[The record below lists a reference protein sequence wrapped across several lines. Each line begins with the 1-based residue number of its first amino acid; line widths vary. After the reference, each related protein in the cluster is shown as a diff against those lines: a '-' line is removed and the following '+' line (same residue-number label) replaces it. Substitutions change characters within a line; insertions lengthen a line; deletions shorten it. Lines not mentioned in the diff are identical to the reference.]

1 MIMSES
7 PSKTQVGGS
16 HYKDMA
22 IQPFH
27 FAMANQFNAF
37 QFAVV
42 KYASRYLNKNG
53 VQDLLKIIHFCELE
67 IERLVSLK
75 EADGSESQAP
85 EKAPVES
92 QAEDGEL
99 EEKLNAE
106 FGALV
111 WVIECNPQ
119 EFLHWSEV
127 WPTPFGAVDA
137 LVRTPV
143 REDPFCQHQLSDYI
157 CGIRNSIKWVF
168 GFTYM
173 KGGTNEAQFELAMRS
188 RGFEFG
194 MYRVP
199 EMYNYL
205 KEFQELI
212 LSGKFEEFTET
223 RKGLKAQEVKP
234 TK

>member
-1 MIMSES
+1 MTSES

-16 HYKDMA
+16 HYKEMA

-53 VQDLLKIIHFCELE
+53 VQDLKKIIHFCELE
-67 IERLVSLK
+67 IERLGSLN
-75 EADGSESQAP
+75 EEQSVESQAP

-92 QAEDGEL
+92 LAKDVEL

-106 FGALV
+106 FGALIHT
-111 WVIECNPQ
+111 IECNPQ
-119 EFLHWSEV
+119 EFLHWSEFA
-127 WPTPFGAVDA
+127 PPYAGALPA

-143 REDPFCQHQLSDYI
+143 REDPFYPHQLSDYI
-157 CGIRNSIKWVF
+157 VGVHNSLKWVF
-168 GFTYM
+168 GISYR
-173 KGGTNEAQFELAMRS
+173 KGGKNEAQFALAMRS

-199 EMYNYL
+199 AVLEYL

-212 LSGKFEEFTET
+212 LSGKFEEF
-223 RKGLKAQEVKP
+223 LKA
-234 TK
+234 

>member
-1 MIMSES
+1 MIMSDS

-27 FAMANQFNAF
+27 FAMGNNFNAF

-53 VQDLLKIIHFCELE
+53 VQDLKKIMHFCELE
-67 IERLVSLK
+67 IERLESLK
-75 EADGSESQAP
+75 EDHGSESPAP
-85 EKAPVES
+85 EKASSNSLVE
-92 QAEDGEL
+92 AEDIEGQ
-99 EEKLNAE
+99 LNVGFAQLA
-106 FGALV
+106 F
-111 WVIECNPQ
+111 VIESNPR
-119 EFLHWSEV
+119 EFLQWSAA
-127 WPTPFGAVDA
+127 WPATFGTVDA

-143 REDPFCQHQLSDYI
+143 REDPFCRHQLSDYVV
-157 CGIRNSIKWVF
+157 GIRNSLKWVF
-168 GFTYM
+168 GFSSI
-173 KGGTNEAQFELAMRS
+173 KGGANEAQFELAMRK

-199 EMYNYL
+199 EMYHYL

-212 LSGKFEEFTET
+212 LSGKFEEL
-223 RKGLKAQEVKP
+223 RKAQEVKP
-234 TK
+234 TE

>member
-1 MIMSES
+1 MSES
-7 PSKTQVGGS
+7 PSKTQVGGG
-16 HYKDMA
+16 HYLGMA

-67 IERLVSLK
+67 IERLGSLK
-75 EADGSESQAP
+75 EADVSESQAP

-111 WVIECNPQ
+111 WIIGCNPQ
-119 EFLHWSEV
+119 EFLQWSAA
-127 WPTPFGAVDA
+127 WPAPFGAVDA

-143 REDPFCQHQLSDYI
+143 REDPFCQHQLSDYVV
-157 CGIRNSIKWVF
+157 GIRNSLKWVL
-168 GFTYM
+168 GFSYM
-173 KGGTNEAQFELAMRS
+173 KGGSNEAQFELAMRR

-199 EMYNYL
+199 EMYNYI
-205 KEFQELI
+205 KEFKELI
-212 LSGKFEEFTET
+212 LSGKFEEFTKA
-223 RKGLKAQEVKP
+223 RKEREAKP
-234 TK
+234 TE

>member
-1 MIMSES
+1 MTSES

-53 VQDLLKIIHFCELE
+53 VQDLKKIIHFCELE
-67 IERLVSLK
+67 IERL
-75 EADGSESQAP
+75 EYQEQIPQAP
-85 EKAPVES
+85 EQAPVES
-92 QAEDGEL
+92 QGEAEDI
-99 EEKLNAE
+99 EEQLNA
-106 FGALV
+106 ALGKLISI
-111 WVIECNPQ
+111 IESNPQ
-119 EFLHWSEV
+119 EFLHWAEIA
-127 WPTPFGAVDA
+127 PPYAGAVPA

-143 REDPFCQHQLSDYI
+143 REDPFCQHQLSTYI
-157 CGIRNSIKWVF
+157 CGIRNSLKWVF
-168 GFTYM
+168 GFSYM
-173 KGGTNEAQFELAMRS
+173 KGGSNEAQFELTMRK

-199 EMYNYL
+199 EMYHYL

-212 LSGKFEEFTET
+212 LSGKFEEFTKV
-223 RKGLKAQEVKP
+223 RKELKAQEGKP
-234 TK
+234 TE

>member
-1 MIMSES
+1 MSES

-16 HYKDMA
+16 HYKDMV

-53 VQDLLKIIHFCELE
+53 VQDLKKIMHFCELE
-67 IERLVSLK
+67 IERLESLK
-75 EADGSESQAP
+75 EEQSVEAPAP
-85 EKAPVES
+85 EKASVES
-92 QAEDGEL
+92 QVEAEDI
-99 EEKLNAE
+99 EEQLNCA
-106 FGALV
+106 FGRLIFL
-111 WVIECNPQ
+111 IESNPQ
-119 EFLHWSEV
+119 EFLYWSEV
-127 WPTPFGAVDA
+127 APPYAAAVSA

-143 REDPFCQHQLSDYI
+143 REDPFCPHQLSNYI
-157 CGIRNSIKWVF
+157 VGIRNSLNWVF

-173 KGGTNEAQFELAMRS
+173 KGGKNEAQFERAMR
-188 RGFEFG
+188 RRVFEFG

-212 LSGKFEEFTET
+212 LSGKFEEFTKN
-223 RKGLKAQEVKP
+223 RKELKTQEVKP
-234 TK
+234 TE

>member
-1 MIMSES
+1 MSES

-16 HYKDMA
+16 HYKEMA

-53 VQDLLKIIHFCELE
+53 VQDLKKIIHFCELE
-67 IERLVSLK
+67 IERLGSLK
-75 EADGSESQAP
+75 EAQSVESPAP
-85 EKAPVES
+85 EKAPVDS
-92 QAEDGEL
+92 PAEDWEL

-119 EFLHWSEV
+119 EFLHWAEAA
-127 WPTPFGAVDA
+127 PAYAGAVSA

-143 REDPFCQHQLSDYI
+143 REDPFCQHQLSNYI
-157 CGIRNSIKWVF
+157 CGIRNSLKWVF
-168 GFTYM
+168 GFGYM
-173 KGGTNEAQFELAMRS
+173 KGGKNEAQFALAMRR

-212 LSGKFEEFTET
+212 LSGKFEEL
-223 RKGLKAQEVKP
+223 RKVQEAKP
-234 TK
+234 AE